1 VRFDIIGQFDLITN
15 RCLNKYLLVLF
26 NNLMTQIFE
35 KFLTL
40 LLVFFLSLSLRAELS
55 EDNPYGVSIF
65 DNRVSLTRGSIYP
78 NYSESIQ
85 TNQEGA
91 CKLVKELWGWSDSNC
106 LSIDKLLAATGP
118 NVDTV
123 VISKPQNIGYVKYD
137 DWYDS
142 DRDSQISEI
151 VSYIKDAYK
160 VQGQRIGREMKWI
173 KWIVYPTLVEDKNY
187 IYYAYLM
194 SDNGEEALQIKSS
207 LYDRKGMIPFVVVT
221 RNLTPESP
229 ESEFKKTLEG
239 VLDLYTPDEGQRYAD
254 YSSDDKVYKYGV
266 IGTVATLAGV
276 AWTKKGKAV
285 AAGIFATILLFAKKL
300 WWLIFIP
307 VIALV
312 KKLFKKK
319 E

>member
-1 VRFDIIGQFDLITN
+1 MRQISKKI
-15 RCLNKYLLVLF
+15 LV
-26 NNLMTQIFE
+26 T
-35 KFLTL
+35 
-40 LLVFFLSLSLRAELS
+40 LLVFFFSLTLRAELT
-55 EDNPYGVSIF
+55 EDNPYGVSSF
-65 DNRVSLTRGSIYP
+65 DKRVSLTRGSIYP

-91 CKLVKELWGWSDSNC
+91 CKLVKESWGWSDSNC

-151 VSYIKDAYK
+151 ESYIKNAYK
-160 VQGQRIGREMKWI
+160 VQSQRIGREMKWI

-307 VIALV
+307 VIVLV
-312 KKLFKKK
+312 KKLFKKNK
-319 E
+319 